1 MAMSSSGG
9 GRSSRRGRRKTQR
22 MSEINVTPMVDVM
35 LVLLVVFMVAAPLMT
50 TGIPLDLPQGG
61 NQVLNDA
68 SKSLRIS
75 VSPEGE
81 VYLGEDPVDMSLLVS
96 RVVAMRQANPELGV
110 VISGDTNAAYGAVMG
125 VMQALKDAG
134 VEKVGLETGTR
145 HTTPSKSSTKDNK
158 G

>member
-1 MAMSSSGG
+1 MGMATSGG
-9 GRSSRRGRRKTQR
+9 RRRGSRQKTAR

-35 LVLLVVFMVAAPLMT
+35 LVLLIIFMVAAPLMT

-75 VSPEGE
+75 VSEAGE
-81 VYLGEDPVDMSLLVS
+81 IYLGADAVEMTQLVS
-96 RVVAMRQANPELGV
+96 RVVEMRRANAELGV
-110 VISGDTNAAYGAVMG
+110 VISGDTAADYGAVMM

-134 VEKVGLETGTR
+134 IEKVGLETGARETVK
-145 HTTPSKSSTKDNK
+145 PKSKSKTK